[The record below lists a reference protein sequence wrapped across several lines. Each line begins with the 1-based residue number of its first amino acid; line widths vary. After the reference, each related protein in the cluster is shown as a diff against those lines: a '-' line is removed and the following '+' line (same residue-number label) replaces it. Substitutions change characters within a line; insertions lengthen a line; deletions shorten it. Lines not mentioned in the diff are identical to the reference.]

1 MQLFYSPTSPYA
13 RKVRIA
19 MLERGLDAGVE
30 VVSVS
35 PFENPVLAAANP
47 LSKIPALVL
56 DDGQALYDSPVI
68 CEYLDSLGGA
78 PRLIPGDGDARWA
91 TLRLQALADG
101 VLDAAF
107 SMVMERR
114 RPEPE
119 QSQEW
124 LGRWQASILRA
135 IAAADLEPATLT
147 GTLNLGQV
155 TLACALGYLDF
166 RHATIGWQGVAPG
179 LVGWFEDWKSRPSFA
194 ATTPP

>member
-1 MQLFYSPTSPYA
+1 MKLFYSPTSPYA
-13 RKVRIA
+13 RKVRIV

-30 VVSVS
+30 VVGVT

-56 DDGQALYDSPVI
+56 ESGQALYDSPVI
-68 CEYLDSLGGA
+68 CEYLDSLGAA
-78 PRLIPGDGDARWA
+78 PQLIPENGDARWE

-135 IAAADLEPATLT
+135 IAAADLEPATRT
-147 GTLNLGQV
+147 GALNLGQIS
-155 TLACALGYLDF
+155 LACALGYLDF
-166 RHATIGWQGVAPG
+166 RHATIGWQGVARG
-179 LVGWFEDWKSRPSFA
+179 LVGWFEDWKSQPSFA

>member
-13 RKVRIA
+13 RKVRIV

-30 VVSVS
+30 VVGVT

-56 DDGQALYDSPVI
+56 ESGQALYDSPVI
-68 CEYLDSLGGA
+68 CEYLDSMGA
-78 PRLIPGDGDARWA
+78 AQRLIPENGDTRWA

-114 RPEPE
+114 RPESE

-124 LGRWQASILRA
+124 LGRWEASILRA
-135 IAAADLEPATLT
+135 IAAADLEPATRT
-147 GTLNLGQV
+147 GALNLGQIS
-155 TLACALGYLDF
+155 LACALGYLDF

-179 LVGWFEDWKSRPSFA
+179 LVGWFEDWKSQPSFA

>member
-13 RKVRIA
+13 RKVRIV

-30 VVSVS
+30 VVGVT

-56 DDGQALYDSPVI
+56 ESGQALYDSPVI
-68 CEYLDSLGGA
+68 CEYLDSMGA
-78 PRLIPGDGDARWA
+78 AQRLIPENGDTRWA

-107 SMVMERR
+107 RLVMERR
-114 RPEPE
+114 RPESE
-119 QSQEW
+119 QSQDW
-124 LGRWQASILRA
+124 LGRWEASILRA
-135 IAAADLEPATLT
+135 IAAADLEPATRT
-147 GTLNLGQV
+147 GALNLGQIS
-155 TLACALGYLDF
+155 LACALGYLDF

-179 LVGWFEDWKSRPSFA
+179 LVGWFEDWKSQPSFA

>member
-68 CEYLDSLGGA
+68 CEYLDSLGAA
-78 PRLIPGDGDARWA
+78 PRLIPEDGDARWT

-135 IAAADLEPATLT
+135 LAAADLEPATRT

-179 LVGWFEDWKSRPSFA
+179 LVGWFEDWKSRSSFA